1 MPFFKE
7 LNHVKNAITE
17 FRVWKSSGADF
28 ASYIQCVLSNKK
40 TNILIIH
47 IPSRANCPSL
57 KIERQG
63 Q

>member
-28 ASYIQCVLSNKK
+28 ASYIQCVLPTK
-40 TNILIIH
+40 TTIIIIY

>member
-28 ASYIQCVLSNKK
+28 ASYIQCVLPTK
-40 TNILIIH
+40 TNIII
-47 IPSRANCPSL
+47 IYILSRANCPSL